1 MSTRSKKTMFALPA
15 AAAVASALVVGCAE
29 ETPVQ
34 EAQEA
39 GPTAEAA
46 ILNETVTMQNEV
58 TEILGPNLFTVGED
72 ETPVVGV
79 NASAED
85 IQDGDMVQVT
95 GTVRQILETDIETG
109 WGVDFDDSETS
120 YLVERELD
128 LGVVAEDVQVI
139 EQDP

>member
-1 MSTRSKKTMFALPA
+1 MVTSSKKKFALPA
-15 AAAVASALVVGCAE
+15 VAALASALMVGCAE

-34 EAQEA
+34 EAQEGDA
-39 GPTAEAA
+39 SATAA

-72 ETPVVGV
+72 DTPVVGV
-79 NASAED
+79 DAAAQNIE
-85 IQDGDMVQVT
+85 DGDMVQVT
-95 GTVRQILETDIETG
+95 GTVRQVLETDIETG
-109 WGVDFDDSETS
+109 WGVDFNDDETS

-139 EQDP
+139 EE

>member
-1 MSTRSKKTMFALPA
+1 MLTSSKKKMFALPA
-15 AAAVASALVVGCAE
+15 AAALASALMVGCAE

-34 EAQEA
+34 EAEEGDAAAQ
-39 GPTAEAA
+39 AA

-58 TEILGPNLFTVGED
+58 TEIVGPNLFTVGED
-72 ETPVVGV
+72 DTPVVGV
-79 NASAED
+79 DASAQD

-95 GTVRQILETDIETG
+95 GTVRQILETDIESG
-109 WGVDFDDSETS
+109 WGVDFDDDETS

-139 EQDP
+139 EQD